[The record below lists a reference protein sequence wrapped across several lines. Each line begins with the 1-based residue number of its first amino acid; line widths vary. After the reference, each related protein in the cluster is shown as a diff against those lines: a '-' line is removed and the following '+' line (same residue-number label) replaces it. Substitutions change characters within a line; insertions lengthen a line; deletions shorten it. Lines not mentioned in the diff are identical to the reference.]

1 MPQFTGMNRLSK
13 IFRRRKMLLWI
24 SLVFIVA
31 AVSGCQTIGFYSQA
45 IKGQYQIF
53 AHQQLIDKLIAD
65 PKTSEKLRAQ
75 LQLIQQLRQFA
86 KDELKLPVDGHYRK
100 YVDVHREYVVWNVQ
114 AAPEFS
120 LQPRTWWYPMVG
132 SLEYRGY
139 FSEKGARHYAARI
152 AKKGDDVYVDGVEAY
167 STLGW
172 FKDPILNTF
181 IRRREPDLAEV
192 LFHELGHQRVFARGD
207 TDFNEAFA
215 TTVGQEGA
223 RRWLRASGKTNLLE
237 KYETELRR
245 NDQFVHLI
253 MSTREQLEKVY
264 GDTLD
269 KHGKV
274 KAAATPPSSPAELKQ
289 AKERVFADL
298 RANYQQLKESWG
310 GYTGYDEWFGRELNN
325 AQLNT
330 IANYYDFLPAFER
343 VLEMNGNDMEKF
355 YVEVERL
362 SNLSKDAR
370 HQWLRNL
377 ASGAHPGSAGLS
389 VEALAKSAVPP
400 AMPSATPGSTNKPA
414 GD

>member
-1 MPQFTGMNRLSK
+1 MNWVSK
-13 IFRRRKMLLWI
+13 IARRKKPLLVL
-24 SLVFIVA
+24 SLAFIVA
-31 AVSGCQTIGFYSQA
+31 AVSGCQTIGFYAQA
-45 IKGQYQIF
+45 MKGQYQIF
-53 AHQQLIDKLIAD
+53 AHQKLIDKVIAD
-65 PKTSEKLRAQ
+65 PQTPEKLRHQ
-75 LQLIQQLRQFA
+75 LQLIEQLRAFA
-86 KDELKLPVDGHYRK
+86 KDQLKLPVDGHYRK
-100 YVDVHREYVVWNVQ
+100 YVDVHRPYVVWNVQ
-114 AAPEFS
+114 AAPQFS
-120 LQPRTWWYPMVG
+120 LQPRTWWYPLVG

-139 FSEKGARHYAARI
+139 FSENGARHYAARI

-181 IRRREPDLAEV
+181 IDRSEPELAEV
-192 LFHELGHQRVFARGD
+192 IFHELGHQRVFARGD
-207 TDFNEAFA
+207 TDFNEAYA

-237 KYETELRR
+237 RYEIALRR

-269 KHGKV
+269 KDGKV
-274 KAAATPPSSPAELKQ
+274 KAAKTPPLPPAELKQ
-289 AKERVFADL
+289 AKERVFAEL
-298 RANYQQLKESWG
+298 RSRYQQLKTSWG
-310 GYTGYDEWFGRELNN
+310 GYAGYDEWFARELNN

-343 VLEMNGNDMEKF
+343 VLEMNSNDMEKF

-362 SNLSKDAR
+362 SKMSKDER

-377 ASGAHPGSAGLS
+377 AKGD
-389 VEALAKSAVPP
+389 AK
-400 AMPSATPGSTNKPA
+400 
-414 GD
+414 

>member
-1 MPQFTGMNRLSK
+1 MAMNRFSK
-13 IFRRRKMLLWI
+13 IFRRRKTLSLLA
-24 SLVFIVA
+24 LALIVA
-31 AVSGCQTIGFYSQA
+31 AVSGCQEIGFYSQA
-45 IKGQYQIF
+45 IKGQYRIF

-65 PKTSEKLRAQ
+65 PQTPEKLRAK
-75 LQLIQQLRQFA
+75 LQLIQQLRTFA
-86 KDELKLPVDGHYRK
+86 KNELKLPVDGHYRK

-114 AAPEFS
+114 ATPRFS

-139 FSEKGARHYAARI
+139 FSEKGAHHYAARFV
-152 AKKGDDVYVDGVEAY
+152 KKGDDVYVDGVEAY

-181 IRRREPDLAEV
+181 ITRSEPDLAEV
-192 LFHELGHQRVFARGD
+192 IFHELGHQRVFARGD

-237 KYETELRR
+237 KYEGALKR
-245 NDQFVHLI
+245 NNQFVHLI

-269 KHGKV
+269 KEGKV
-274 KAAATPPSSPAELKQ
+274 TAAATPPSAPAELKQ
-289 AKERVFADL
+289 SKERVFANL
-298 RANYQQLKESWG
+298 RTNYQTLKASWG
-310 GYTGYDEWFGRELNN
+310 GYAGYDDWFGRELNN

-343 VLEMNGNDMEKF
+343 VLEMNGNDMDKF

-362 SNLSKDAR
+362 SKMGKDER

-377 ASGAHPGSAGLS
+377 ANGAR
-389 VEALAKSAVPP
+389 K
-400 AMPSATPGSTNKPA
+400 
-414 GD
+414 

>member
-1 MPQFTGMNRLSK
+1 
-13 IFRRRKMLLWI
+13 
-24 SLVFIVA
+24 
-31 AVSGCQTIGFYSQA
+31 
-45 IKGQYQIF
+45 
-53 AHQQLIDKLIAD
+53 
-65 PKTSEKLRAQ
+65 
-75 LQLIQQLRQFA
+75 
-86 KDELKLPVDGHYRK
+86 
-100 YVDVHREYVVWNVQ
+100 VWNVQ

-139 FSEKGARHYAARI
+139 FSEQGARHYAARI
-152 AKKGDDVYVDGVEAY
+152 AKKGDDIYVDGVEAY

-181 IRRREPDLAEV
+181 IGRREPDLAEV
-192 LFHELGHQRVFARGD
+192 IFHELGHQRVFARGD

-237 KYETELRR
+237 KYESELRR

-269 KHGKV
+269 KDGKV
-274 KAAATPPSSPAELKQ
+274 KAAATPPASPAELKQ

-298 RANYQQLKESWG
+298 RSNYQKLKESWG
-310 GYTGYDEWFGRELNN
+310 GYNGYDEWFSRELNN

-343 VLEMNGNDMEKF
+343 VLAMNGNDMEKF

-362 SNLSKDAR
+362 SNMSKDER

-377 ASGAHPGSAGLS
+377 ANGAH
-389 VEALAKSAVPP
+389 E
-400 AMPSATPGSTNKPA
+400 
-414 GD
+414 

>member
-1 MPQFTGMNRLSK
+1 MNRLSK
-13 IFRRRKMLLWI
+13 ILRRRKTLL
-24 SLVFIVA
+24 LLALTLIVA
-31 AVSGCQTIGFYSQA
+31 VVSGCQEIGFYSQA

-53 AHQQLIDKLIAD
+53 AHQQLIDKLVAD
-65 PKTSEKLRAQ
+65 PQTPEKLRAK
-75 LQLIQQLRQFA
+75 LQLIEQLRAFA
-86 KDELKLPVDGHYRK
+86 KDQLKLPVDGHYRK

-114 AAPEFS
+114 AAPQFS
-120 LQPRTWWYPMVG
+120 LEPRTWWYPLVG

-139 FSEKGARHYAARI
+139 FSEKGATNYGARI

-181 IRRREPDLAEV
+181 ISRSEPELAEV
-192 LFHELGHQRVFARGD
+192 IFHELGHQRVFARGD

-223 RRWLRASGKTNLLE
+223 RRWLRASGKTNLIE
-237 KYETELRR
+237 KYEVALRR

-253 MSTREQLEKVY
+253 MSTREQLEKIY

-269 KHGKV
+269 KDGKV
-274 KAAATPPSSPAELKQ
+274 KAAAKPPAPPAELKQ
-289 AKERVFADL
+289 AKARIFADL
-298 RANYQQLKESWG
+298 RANYQKLKESWG
-310 GYTGYDEWFGRELNN
+310 GYAGYDDWFGRELNN

-343 VLEMNGNDMEKF
+343 VLAMNGNDMEKF

-362 SNLSKDAR
+362 SKLGKDER
-370 HQWLRNL
+370 YQWLRDL
-377 ASGAHPGSAGLS
+377 ASGAR
-389 VEALAKSAVPP
+389 K
-400 AMPSATPGSTNKPA
+400 
-414 GD
+414 

>member
-1 MPQFTGMNRLSK
+1 MNRLSK
-13 IFRRRKMLLWI
+13 ILRHRKTLLLLALA
-24 SLVFIVA
+24 LVVA
-31 AVSGCQTIGFYSQA
+31 AVSGCQEIGFYSQA

-65 PKTSEKLRAQ
+65 PQTPDKLRAK
-75 LQLIQQLRQFA
+75 LQLIQQLRAFA

-100 YVDVHREYVVWNVQ
+100 YVDVHRDYVVWNVQ
-114 AAPEFS
+114 AAPQFS
-120 LQPRTWWYPMVG
+120 LEPRTWWYPLVG

-139 FSEKGARHYAARI
+139 FSEPRAKHYAARI
-152 AKKGDDVYVDGVEAY
+152 AKKGDDIYVDGVEAY

-181 IRRREPDLAEV
+181 VGRSEPELAEV
-192 LFHELGHQRVFARGD
+192 IFHELGHQRVFARGD

-223 RRWLRASGKTNLLE
+223 RRWLRASGKTNLME
-237 KYETELRR
+237 KYEVALRR

-253 MSTREQLEKVY
+253 MSTREQLEKIY

-269 KHGKV
+269 KDGKV
-274 KAAATPPSSPAELKQ
+274 KAAAEPPASPAELQQ
-289 AKERVFADL
+289 AKARVFADL
-298 RANYQQLKESWG
+298 RTNYQTLKESWG
-310 GYTGYDEWFGRELNN
+310 GYAGYDDWFGRELNN

-362 SNLSKDAR
+362 SKLSKDER

-377 ASGAHPGSAGLS
+377 ASGAR
-389 VEALAKSAVPP
+389 K
-400 AMPSATPGSTNKPA
+400 
-414 GD
+414 

>member
-1 MPQFTGMNRLSK
+1 MNCLSK
-13 IFRRRKMLLWI
+13 MLRRRKTLLLL

-45 IKGQYQIF
+45 IRGQYQIF
-53 AHQQLIDKLIAD
+53 AHQQLIEKLIAD
-65 PKTSEKLRAQ
+65 PQTPAKLRAQ
-75 LQLIQQLRQFA
+75 LQLVQDLRAFA
-86 KDELKLPVDGHYRK
+86 KDQLKLPVDGHYRK
-100 YVDVHREYVVWNVQ
+100 YADVHREYVVWNVQ

-139 FSEKGARHYAARI
+139 FSEKGARHYAAGI

-181 IRRREPDLAEV
+181 ITRREPDLAEV
-192 LFHELGHQRVFARGD
+192 IFHELGHQRVFARGD

-237 KYETELRR
+237 KYESELRR

-269 KHGKV
+269 KDGKV
-274 KAAATPPSSPAELKQ
+274 KAAATPPASPAELKQ

-298 RANYQQLKESWG
+298 RSNYQKLKESWG
-310 GYTGYDEWFGRELNN
+310 GYNGYDEWFSRELNN

-343 VLEMNGNDMEKF
+343 VLAMNGNDMEKF

-362 SNLSKDAR
+362 SNMSKDER

-377 ASGAHPGSAGLS
+377 ANGAH
-389 VEALAKSAVPP
+389 E
-400 AMPSATPGSTNKPA
+400 
-414 GD
+414 

>member
-1 MPQFTGMNRLSK
+1 VTDEALVFLASQSRNLPQFTRMNRLSK
-13 IFRRRKMLLWI
+13 ILRRKKTLL
-24 SLVFIVA
+24 LALALIVA
-31 AVSGCQTIGFYSQA
+31 AVSGCQEIGFYSQA

-53 AHQQLIDKLIAD
+53 AHQHVIDKLITD
-65 PKTSEKLRAQ
+65 PQTPEKLRAK
-75 LQLIQQLRQFA
+75 LQLIQQLRVFA

-114 AAPEFS
+114 AAPQFS

-139 FSEKGARHYAARI
+139 FSEKGAKTYGARI

-181 IRRREPDLAEV
+181 IDRSEPELAEV
-192 LFHELGHQRVFARGD
+192 IFHELGHQRVFARGD

-223 RRWLRASGKTNLLE
+223 RRWLRTSGKTNLVE
-237 KYETELRR
+237 KYEVALRR

-253 MSTREQLEKVY
+253 MSTREQLENVY

-269 KHGKV
+269 KDGKV
-274 KAAATPPSSPAELKQ
+274 KAAATPPLPPAELKQ
-289 AKERVFADL
+289 AKARVFADL
-298 RANYQQLKESWG
+298 RSHYQKLKESWE
-310 GYTGYDEWFGRELNN
+310 GYAGYDEWFGRELNN

-362 SNLSKDAR
+362 SKLSKDER
-370 HQWLRNL
+370 HQWLRDL
-377 ASGAHPGSAGLS
+377 ASGAR
-389 VEALAKSAVPP
+389 K
-400 AMPSATPGSTNKPA
+400 
-414 GD
+414 